1 MSRRFSALLATVL
14 SAGLATV
21 AAAEAPLHEVTATP
35 GKAVAGG
42 KGQVSV
48 TLAAKNGWKLNAEA
62 PMSLKLTPGAGVT
75 VDKPKLSRKDLASND
90 GHAARFDVP
99 FAASEAGQK
108 SIDAEAAYVICQ
120 ESACKQVKEK
130 LTVAVDVGAASKA
143 ARPGK
148 TKK

>member
-21 AAAEAPLHEVTATP
+21 AAAEALLHEVTATP

-99 FAASEAGQK
+99 FAAADAGK
-108 SIDAEAAYVICQ
+108 TSIDAEAAYVICQ

>member
-1 MSRRFSALLATVL
+1 MSRLTFALTLAIMST
-14 SAGLATV
+14 T
-21 AAAEAPLHEVTATP
+21 AAARADEALHEVKATP
-35 GKAVAGG
+35 GQAVAGG

-75 VDKPKLSRKDLASND
+75 VDKPKLGRKDLASND

-120 ESACKQVKEK
+120 ESACKQIKEK
-130 LTVAVDVGAASKA
+130 VTVAVNVDAAGKP

-148 TKK
+148 KK

>member
-1 MSRRFSALLATVL
+1 MSRLTFALTLALMTT
-14 SAGLATV
+14 AV
-21 AAAEAPLHEVTATP
+21 AAAQAEEKLHEVTAAP

-62 PMSLKLTPGAGVT
+62 PMSLKLSPGAGLT
-75 VDKPKLSRKDLASND
+75 VDKPKLGRKDLASND

-99 FAASEAGQK
+99 FAATEAGQK

-130 LTVAVDVGAASKA
+130 VTVAVDVGAAGKPA
-143 ARPGK
+143 KPAK

>member
-1 MSRRFSALLATVL
+1 MSRLTFALSLALMTT
-14 SAGLATV
+14 S
-21 AAAEAPLHEVTATP
+21 AAAGAAEEKLHEVTATP

-48 TLAAKNGWKLNAEA
+48 TLAAKSGWKLNAEA
-62 PMSLKLTPGAGVT
+62 PMSLKLTPGAGLT

-99 FAASEAGQK
+99 FAAAEAGQK

-130 LTVAVDVGAASKA
+130 LTVAIAVDPAGTPAGKGKA
-143 ARPGK
+143 
-148 TKK
+148 KK

>member
-1 MSRRFSALLATVL
+1 MSRLTFALTLALMT
-14 SAGLATV
+14 T
-21 AAAEAPLHEVTATP
+21 AAAAAQAEEKLHEVTAAP

-62 PMSLKLTPGAGVT
+62 PMSLKLTPGAGLT
-75 VDKPKLSRKDLASND
+75 VDKPKLGRKDLASND

-99 FAASEAGQK
+99 FAAAEAGQK

-120 ESACKQVKEK
+120 ESACKQVKETV
-130 LTVAVDVGAASKA
+130 TVAVHVDAGRKA
-143 ARPGK
+143 PKADKP
-148 TKK
+148 KK